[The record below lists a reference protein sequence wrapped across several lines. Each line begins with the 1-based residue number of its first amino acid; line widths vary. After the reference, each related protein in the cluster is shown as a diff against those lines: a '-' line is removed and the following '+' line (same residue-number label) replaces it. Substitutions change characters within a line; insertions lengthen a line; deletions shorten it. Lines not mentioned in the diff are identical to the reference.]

1 VGYNG
6 HEIYEEIQQP
16 FQGELDNIIGIPAA

>member
-1 VGYNG
+1 MGYNG

-16 FQGELDNIIGIPAA
+16 FQGELGNIVGIPAA